1 MCDYD
6 LQSDFDIK
14 GLCLIDVTAEDD
26 CLIDTP
32 FLDTLSGGELEE
44 DETKG
49 NGRKKLH
56 KSMTW
61 DSSFFSSAAFLE
73 PEEFSSREYVNRSPD
88 SSTMSPSKREHL
100 EADFDEDNG
109 ASIQKSNSV
118 SDNAVYKE
126 LERKDSR
133 IVSSSKRLEYSNPDK
148 VKQKAAPKKP
158 NKATKDPGKTMKQAS
173 ARPQTSQ
180 ACILRIN
187 IQLLLLLNMLY
198 HERAVSTP
206 SLRKPLNV
214 LARRA
219 SLGAKDFIMEKDAK
233 SPTGRGTTISKTP
246 AMDGSR
252 NILPRT
258 PRSSRSSTLSSSS
271 NSSMDMIKQ
280 NNNSDLVNSSSS
292 SYTSTNASKSA
303 AKGKRRTGHSTLSTS
318 LKSPTKLHS
327 SISIAS
333 SSSGEWSSEGSLSSP
348 TSNANKRSNVV
359 RVSLGSS
366 SLKGLVTESDA
377 QQVSDLR
384 HTHQPSLGDG
394 DEVTGSVDE
403 SESKASDGRTWLLHQ
418 AAIKPSGL
426 RPPSPKLAFSN
437 GVRLSRHNRTRSVP
451 SFPAAL
457 IGMPKI
463 EEKSTNPSDGS
474 NKASP
479 RALQRSTTIA
489 TKAQSASRNP
499 KISPGMSLKL
509 HNKLSQKTS
518 RESYSKAQ
526 GIRSAEKPIGSDL
539 PKLVVKVGG
548 KDGSRIKD
556 TKVVPLAVPEY

>member
-32 FLDTLSGGELEE
+32 FLDTLSGCFDEYGKLGGELEE

-180 ACILRIN
+180 ACILR
-187 IQLLLLLNMLY
+187 
-198 HERAVSTP
+198 
-206 SLRKPLNV
+206 
-214 LARRA
+214 
-219 SLGAKDFIMEKDAK
+219 
-233 SPTGRGTTISKTP
+233 RGTTISKTP